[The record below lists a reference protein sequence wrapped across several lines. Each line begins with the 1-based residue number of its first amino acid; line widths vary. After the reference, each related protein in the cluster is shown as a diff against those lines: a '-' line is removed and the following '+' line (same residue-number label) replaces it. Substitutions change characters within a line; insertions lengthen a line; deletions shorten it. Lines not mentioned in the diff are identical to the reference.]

1 MATAAKALPAKG
13 IAWSCQRTPPKFL
26 ATDSA
31 FRGISSVGA
40 CHVPCAYRHTSLD
53 ICQAPS
59 RPTVVDNFGLEMR
72 IVRNMPAKIRSHK
85 PRARHFL
92 REWRKARNLS
102 QQALADKIGATK
114 QSLSRIELHE
124 QPYNQ
129 DTLELLAE
137 ALGTTPA
144 GLLTGPPGTDERAQ
158 DEPPNSAFLSLLLA
172 SVFEKLAG
180 LGETE
185 AAVLAQA
192 VLELSSAPAHELAA
206 ITDHAALTKALA
218 SFALRQA
225 SLPKKQ

>member
-1 MATAAKALPAKG
+1 MGIAAKAQPAKG

-31 FRGISSVGA
+31 FRGISSGGA
-40 CHVPCAYRHTSLD
+40 CHVPCAHSHTSLD
-53 ICQAPS
+53 TCQAPACHD
-59 RPTVVDNFGLEMR
+59 VIDNVLRKCGLR
-72 IVRNMPAKIRSHK
+72 TMPAKIRSDK

-129 DTLELLAE
+129 DTLELLAD

-144 GLLTGPPGTDERAQ
+144 GLLTGPPGTHESAQ
-158 DEPPNSAFLSLLLA
+158 DPPNSAFLALLLA

-185 AAVLAQA
+185 AAVLAQG
-192 VLELSSAPAHELAA
+192 VVELASAPAHELEGIA
-206 ITDHAALTKALA
+206 DRAALTRALA
-218 SFALRQA
+218 SFALRQV